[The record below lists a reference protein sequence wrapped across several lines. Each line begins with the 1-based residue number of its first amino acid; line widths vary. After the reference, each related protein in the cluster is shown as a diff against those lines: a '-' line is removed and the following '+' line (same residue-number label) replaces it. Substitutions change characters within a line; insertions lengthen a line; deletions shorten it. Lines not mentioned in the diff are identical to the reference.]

1 MTLSRDQARLHRQAE
16 QLIALRRDLR
26 EHEQQFVLE
35 NWQESASTEQ
45 VLDGAFFTP
54 LSLARCVASQ
64 VVGDRLIDLGAGIG
78 GLSWVCRDRR
88 EEGLPPCEVVC
99 VEKNPE
105 YVRVGRK
112 VLPDATWMCADILR
126 LDGMD
131 LGGPFDTAISNP
143 PFGRIT
149 RSGNAPRYTG
159 GLFEFHAIAV
169 AAQLA
174 SYGAFIIPQT
184 SAPFRTT
191 QQRVIPQQSPPY
203 ERFTKESGIT
213 LETSQGSFDTSFA
226 AGEWRGA
233 VVRTELANFS
243 PS

>member
-1 MTLSRDQARLHRQAE
+1 
-16 QLIALRRDLR
+16 
-26 EHEQQFVLE
+26 
-35 NWQESASTEQ
+35 
-45 VLDGAFFTP
+45 
-54 LSLARCVASQ
+54 
-64 VVGDRLIDLGAGIG
+64 
-78 GLSWVCRDRR
+78 
-88 EEGLPPCEVVC
+88 
-99 VEKNPE
+99 
-105 YVRVGRK
+105 
-112 VLPDATWMCADILR
+112 MCADILR

-213 LETSQGSFDTSFA
+213 LETSQEVSTRHSPPVNGAGQWYAPSWRTSHLP
-226 AGEWRGA
+226 EHRS
-233 VVRTELANFS
+233 L
-243 PS
+243 